1 MKVLISIMLL
11 CNLLSLTM
19 RDFRELDFWERS
31 YKFALKIYEVTKI
44 FSKEEIFGLTSQ
56 LRRSVYSI
64 PTNIAEGCGK
74 ESKKEL
80 FRYLQIS
87 LASLSETENHLMF
100 SRDLHYINEK
110 EYDILNDELQQI
122 KKMISSYTAKIKQDL
137 LKI

>member
-64 PTNIAEGCGK
+64 TTNIAKGCGK

-87 LASLSETENHLMF
+87 LTSLSETENYLMF
-100 SRDLHYINEK
+100 SRDLHYMNDK
-110 EYDILNDELQQI
+110 LYDIFYYECHQI
-122 KKMISSYTAKIKQDL
+122 KSMIF
-137 LKI
+137 